1 MRQGELLQ
9 ILLIGHSSKQKVVTL
24 IALGRKEAF
33 NGASGADLVARLRP
47 KEILL
52 QLEINC

>member
-9 ILLIGHSSKQKVVTL
+9 ILFIGHSSKQNVVTL
-24 IALGRKEAF
+24 IALGRKETF
-33 NGASGADLVARLRP
+33 NGASRADLVARLRP

-52 QLEINC
+52 QLEIN